1 MNGGEPTDVDV
12 AVVGA
17 GIAGLTAAH
26 ELVRAGLAVRVFET
40 RSRAGGRMASHRHA
54 GYTMDEGAEQIPSS
68 GYRATWE
75 LLRRNGM
82 SEAELPLI
90 GGPIAMWRAGAAHSG
105 VSDLRGLVGGA
116 GLGPRARLDLAR
128 FLAWAARHRR
138 RFDADVPESS
148 PLGTTTVAALARRY
162 HPDLHDY
169 LFQPVVGS
177 FFGWQPERSAAA
189 PFVSLMLD
197 VGPPSAWRTYRDG
210 MDTLARELAAHLD
223 VRTGTTVTQ
232 VTADAGIALVTTDHG
247 PVTARAALLCVPAPV
262 AARLHTDEREP
273 VRRFVDACTF
283 TPTLKVS
290 CLLDRPLRLPARERL
305 YTLLTPAA
313 EEPVL
318 AGIIA
323 DHVKHPGRAPAG
335 RGLLTLM
342 TNPSA
347 IPGLLDAPDDTVAA
361 ALVEPAARYVPG
373 LADSVTATFTH
384 RFRHGLPEATPEALR
399 LRAGFAARN
408 GRYPVDY
415 AGDWEFLR
423 PSSEGAVR
431 SAARTASRVLACLR
445 TPVRAKE
452 RV

>member
-1 MNGGEPTDVDV
+1 VSGGREPDVDV

-26 ELVRAGLAVRVFET
+26 ELVRAGLSVRVFET
-40 RSRAGGRMASHRHA
+40 RDRVGGRMASHRHG

-75 LLRRNGM
+75 LLRRTGL
-82 SEAELPLI
+82 SETDLPRI
-90 GGPIAMWRAGAAHSG
+90 GGPIAMWRDGAAHSG
-105 VSDLRGLVGGA
+105 VSDPRGLVGGA
-116 GLGPRARLDLAR
+116 GLGPRARVDLAR
-128 FLAWAARHRR
+128 FLAWTARHRR
-138 RFDADVPESS
+138 RFDPDVPEAS
-148 PLGTTTVAALARRY
+148 PLGTATVATLARRY
-162 HPDLHDY
+162 HPDLLDY

-177 FFGWQPERSAAA
+177 FFGWQPERSTAA

-197 VGPPSAWRTYRDG
+197 VGPPSTWRTYRDG
-210 MDTLARELAAHLD
+210 MDTLARELAGRLD

-232 VTADAGIALVTTDHG
+232 VAADTGIAVLTTDHG

-283 TPTLKVS
+283 TPALKVS
-290 CLLDRPLRLPARERL
+290 CLLDRPLRLPARKRL
-305 YTLLTPAA
+305 YTLLTPAV

-335 RGLLTLM
+335 CGLVTLM
-342 TNPSA
+342 THPSA
-347 IPGLLDAPDDTVAA
+347 IRGLLDAPDDTVAA

-373 LADSVTATFTH
+373 LADAVTSTFTH
-384 RFRHGLPEATPEALR
+384 RFRHGLPEATPAALR
-399 LRAGFAARN
+399 LRAGFAARD

-431 SAARTASRVLACLR
+431 SAARTASRVLAGLR
-445 TPVRAKE
+445 PPVGAKE